1 MSSAIV
7 RAGVSPYRWLV
18 LLLSWAAFTMTSVDR
33 STWGPASAS
42 VGESLA
48 VPIAAL
54 GTFATAYYIGYVL
67 SNLGG
72 GYLVDWLGGRVVM
85 SVSGIGAGLA
95 MVLFGSTTS
104 MAVGLSIQAL
114 VGLLAGVDFAAGL
127 KLLATWFA
135 PEKRGFAVGIFVTAT
150 SLGTVIANAVVPS
163 LIISSGWE
171 SAYHYFGIVTIVIG
185 VACAIFIRNGNAAA
199 THDPAA
205 AKRALPNV
213 RPLLRNRNILLLG
226 LAGFGGLWGTY
237 GFVTWSNT
245 LMVKGTGINPVD
257 AGIVLVLFSGI
268 AVGIKPIV
276 GWIVDKLGIGLRLP
290 IVAILGFFGVM
301 LLVFGNLTS
310 YTQFLWLAPLVGIGA
325 YAYTPLTTAMIPLLA
340 GHKVAGS
347 AAGAVNAF
355 WQLGS
360 VTVPTVIGLVYA
372 GTSGSFVAAFA
383 TLAAGPII
391 GALIAFFIREPRRD
405 KSNHLEANVAE
416 AA

>member
-1 MSSAIV
+1 
-7 RAGVSPYRWLV
+7 
-18 LLLSWAAFTMTSVDR
+18 MTSVDR

-48 VPIAAL
+48 VPLAAL
-54 GTFATAYYIGYVL
+54 GTFATAYYVGYVL

-72 GYLVDWLGGRVVM
+72 GFLVDWLGGRRIM

-95 MVLFGSTTS
+95 MIAFGSTTS
-104 MAVGLSIQAL
+104 IAMGLAIQAL

-127 KLLATWFA
+127 KLLATWFS
-135 PEKRGFAVGIFVTAT
+135 PEKRGFAVGVFVTAT

-163 LIISSGWE
+163 LIINSGWTT
-171 SAYHYFGIVTIVIG
+171 AYHLFGIVTIVIG
-185 VACAIFIRNGNAAA
+185 VACAIFIRNGNVTKDQSKAA
-199 THDPAA
+199 
-205 AKRALPNV
+205 RQLPDV
-213 RPLLRNRNILLLG
+213 RPLLRNRDLLLLG

-245 LMVKGTGINPVD
+245 LMVKGSGISPVQ
-257 AGIVLVLFSGI
+257 AGVVLVLFAGI
-268 AVGIKPIV
+268 AVGIKPMV
-276 GWIVDKLGIGLRLP
+276 GWIVDRLGVGLRMP
-290 IVAILGFFGVM
+290 IVIILGFFGVM
-301 LLVFGNLTS
+301 LIVFGNLTS
-310 YTQFLWLAPLVGIGA
+310 YTQFLWLAPLAGIGA

-340 GHKVAGS
+340 GPKTAGS

-372 GTSGSFVAAFA
+372 ANGSFSLAFA

-391 GALIAFFIREPRRD
+391 GAVIAFFIREPR
-405 KSNHLEANVAE
+405 KHHEHLETAVAAE

>member
-1 MSSAIV
+1 MTSTTTRMV
-7 RAGVSPYRWLV
+7 VSPYRWLV
-18 LLLSWAAFTMTSVDR
+18 LLLSWAAFTLTSVDR

-72 GYLVDWLGGRVVM
+72 GFLVDWLGGRLVM

-95 MVLFGSTTS
+95 MIVFGSTTS
-104 MAVGLSIQAL
+104 VAVGLAIQAL

-127 KLLATWFA
+127 KLLATWF
-135 PEKRGFAVGIFVTAT
+135 PVEKRGFAVGIFVTAT
-150 SLGTVIANAVVPS
+150 SLGTVIANAVVPT
-163 LIISSGWE
+163 LIINSGWGA
-171 SAYHYFGIVTIVIG
+171 AYHLFGAVTIVIG
-185 VACAIFIRNGNAAA
+185 GACAIFVRNGNVT
-199 THDPAA
+199 THDQA
-205 AKRALPNV
+205 RVVRQLPNV
-213 RPLLRNRNILLLG
+213 RPLLRNRDLLLLG

-245 LMVKGTGINPVD
+245 LMTKGSGISPVN
-257 AGIVLVLFSGI
+257 AGVVLVLFSGI
-268 AVGIKPIV
+268 AVGIKPII
-276 GWIVDKLGIGLRLP
+276 GWIVDKLGIGLRVP
-290 IVAILGFFGVM
+290 TVILLAFFGVM
-301 LLVFGNLTS
+301 LLVFGNLNS
-310 YTQFLWLAPLVGIGA
+310 YTQFLWVAPLVGIGA
-325 YAYTPLTTAMIPLLA
+325 YAYTPLTTALIPLLA
-340 GHKVAGS
+340 GSKTAGS

-372 GTSGSFVAAFA
+372 ANGSFVLAFA

-391 GALIAFFIREPRRD
+391 GAVIAFFIREPR
-405 KSNHLEANVAE
+405 KNVQPVD
-416 AA
+416 AAAGSAKAA

>member
-1 MSSAIV
+1 MTSTTTRVS
-7 RAGVSPYRWLV
+7 VSPYRWLV

-48 VPIAAL
+48 VPLAAL

-72 GYLVDWLGGRVVM
+72 GFLVDWLGGRLIM

-95 MVLFGSTTS
+95 MIAFGSTTS
-104 MAVGLSIQAL
+104 VAVGLAIQAL

-127 KLLATWFA
+127 KLLSTWFPA
-135 PEKRGFAVGIFVTAT
+135 EKRGFAVGIFVTAT

-163 LIISSGWE
+163 LIISHGWS
-171 SAYHYFGIVTIVIG
+171 SAYHLFGAVTIAIG
-185 VACAIFIRNGNAAA
+185 IACAIFVRNGNITKDDKAA
-199 THDPAA
+199 
-205 AKRALPNV
+205 RQLPNV
-213 RPLLRNRNILLLG
+213 RPLLRNRDLLLLG

-245 LMVKGTGINPVD
+245 LMTKGSGISPVS

-268 AVGIKPIV
+268 AVGIKPII
-276 GWIVDKLGIGLRLP
+276 GWVVDKLGIGLRVP
-290 IVAILGFFGVM
+290 TVIILAFFGVM
-301 LLVFGNLTS
+301 LMVFGNLTS
-310 YTQFLWLAPLVGIGA
+310 YTQFLWVAPLVGIGA
-325 YAYTPLTTAMIPLLA
+325 YAYTPLTTALIPLLA
-340 GHKVAGS
+340 GPKTAGS

-360 VTVPTVIGLVYA
+360 VTVPTVIGIVYA
-372 GTSGSFVAAFA
+372 ANGSFSMAFA

-391 GALIAFFIREPRRD
+391 GAVIAFFIREPGRKKNSDR
-405 KSNHLEANVAE
+405 EAVSAS

>member
-1 MSSAIV
+1 M
-7 RAGVSPYRWLV
+7 GVSPYRWLI
-18 LLLSWAAFTMTSVDR
+18 LGLSWAAFTMTSVDR

-42 VGESLA
+42 VGKSLA

-72 GYLVDWLGGRVVM
+72 GFLVDWLGGRRIM

-95 MVLFGSTTS
+95 MIAFGSTTS
-104 MAVGLSIQAL
+104 VAVGLAIQAL

-127 KLLATWFA
+127 KLLATWFPA
-135 PEKRGFAVGIFVTAT
+135 EKRGFAVGIFVTAT
-150 SLGTVIANAVVPS
+150 SLGTVIANAIVPS
-163 LIISSGWE
+163 LIINSGWPT
-171 SAYHYFGIVTIVIG
+171 AYHFFGIVTIVIG
-185 VACAIFIRNGNAAA
+185 VACAIFIRNGNVTKDQQKAA
-199 THDPAA
+199 
-205 AKRALPNV
+205 RQLPDV
-213 RPLLRNRNILLLG
+213 RPLLRNRDLLLLG

-245 LMVKGTGINPVD
+245 LMTKGSGISPVD
-257 AGIVLVLFSGI
+257 AGIVLVLFAGI

-276 GWIVDKLGIGLRLP
+276 GWIVDKLGIGLRIP
-290 IVAILGFFGVM
+290 IVVILGFFGAM
-301 LLVFGNLTS
+301 LIVFGNLNS
-310 YTQFLWLAPLVGIGA
+310 YTQFLWLAPLAGIGA

-340 GHKVAGS
+340 GPKTAGS

-372 GTSGSFVAAFA
+372 ANGSFALAFA
-383 TLAAGPII
+383 TLAAGPIV
-391 GALIAFFIREPRRD
+391 GAVIAFFIREPR
-405 KSNHLEANVAE
+405 KHHEHLETAVAAE

>member
-1 MSSAIV
+1 MSSPTTSVGA
-7 RAGVSPYRWLV
+7 SPYRWLI

-48 VPIAAL
+48 VPLAAL
-54 GTFATAYYIGYVL
+54 GTFATAYYVGYVL

-72 GYLVDWLGGRVVM
+72 GFLVDWLGGRLIM
-85 SVSGIGAGLA
+85 SVSGIGAGIF
-95 MVLFGSTTS
+95 MILFGSTTS
-104 MAVGLSIQAL
+104 IAVGLALQAA

-127 KLLATWFA
+127 KLLSAWFA

-163 LIISSGWE
+163 LIIRSGWE
-171 SAYHYFGIVTIVIG
+171 VSYHVFGVVTIVIG
-185 VACAIFIRNGNAAA
+185 VACAVLIRNGIAVQEQAS
-199 THDPAA
+199 TG
-205 AKRALPNV
+205 RRLPDV
-213 RPLLRNRNILLLG
+213 RPLLHNRDILLLG

-245 LMVKGTGINPVD
+245 LMVKGSGISPVD
-257 AGIVLVLFSGI
+257 AGVVLVLFAGI
-268 AVGIKPIV
+268 AVGIKPVV
-276 GWIVDKLGIGLRLP
+276 GWIVDRLGLGMRLP
-290 IVAILGFFGVM
+290 AVAILGFFGVM

-310 YTQFLWLAPLVGIGA
+310 LTQYLWLAPLLGIGA
-325 YAYTPLTTAMIPLLA
+325 YAYTPLTTGLIPLLA
-340 GHKVAGS
+340 GPKIAGS

-360 VTVPTVIGLVYA
+360 VTVPTVIGIVYA
-372 GTSGSFVAAFA
+372 ANGSFAVAFA
-383 TLAAGPII
+383 ALAAGPII
-391 GALIAFFIREPRRD
+391 GAGIALFIREPRR
-405 KSNHLEANVAE
+405 KHEHLSTAAAE